1 VLSTYY
7 RKIINGV
14 GWNSAGLAAARIM
27 SAATKLIL
35 AAILAPEIFG
45 LVAMAMLAINILKVV
60 ADGGISTALIQKER
74 AQVSSALLT
83 SSFWA
88 SMALG
93 TGATLLITFPT
104 AHIMAIK
111 LGEPDLYFIL
121 LALAPLL
128 LMYSAAVVPEAILVK
143 KLAFKQVATAE
154 ILATALSSAAAIIL
168 AYAEYGIYAL
178 IWQHVLFAGCRS
190 ACLFFLSQWSPS
202 LRFRWKELHGIV
214 SFSLYTLG
222 TKLIH
227 FLRLNADNLVISVF
241 LGATSL
247 GIYSLAYGF
256 TETIRVQVSQILSKV
271 MLPVYSELQKKP
283 QDIGP
288 YFLVTTEAMSVFL
301 VPIALLLFFGANPA
315 VQLLLEDEWQGAIQ
329 IIQILSLSGILF
341 AVFGPSA
348 EVLLALGDAKRVFKL
363 SLLNLTLVTLP
374 LTLVLTFW
382 YGLPGTASAM
392 VITLFGFRAATF
404 GAVKKRIDISAFQ
417 LGQAVGPSILIAFIL
432 VASYSFLPSVSS
444 PLAAT
449 ATLLIYSLLA
459 KKVVRKIRDRAPS
472 DVHPEVR

>member
-1 VLSTYY
+1 MLSNYY
-7 RKIINGV
+7 GKIINGV
-14 GWNSAGLAAARIM
+14 GWNSAGLAGARVT

-74 AQVSSALLT
+74 AEVSSALLT

-93 TGATLLITFPT
+93 TVATLLITFPT

-111 LGEPDLYFIL
+111 LGEPSLYLIVL
-121 LALAPLL
+121 SLAPML

-143 KLAFKQVATAE
+143 QLAFKQVATAE
-154 ILATALSSAAAIIL
+154 VLATALSSVVVIIL
-168 AYAEYGIYAL
+168 AYADYGIYAL
-178 IWQHVLFAGCRS
+178 VWQHVLFAGCRS
-190 ACLFFLSQWSPS
+190 GCLFFLSQWSPS
-202 LRFRWKELHGIV
+202 LRFQWKELNEIV
-214 SFSLYTLG
+214 SFSLFTLG

-227 FLRLNADNLVISVF
+227 FLRLNADNLVISVL

-271 MLPVYSELQKKP
+271 MLPVYSGLQKKP

-301 VPIALLLFFGANPA
+301 VPIALFLFFGASPA
-315 VQLLLEDEWQGAIQ
+315 VQLLLEAEWQGAIP

-341 AVFGPSA
+341 VIFGPSA
-348 EVLLALGDAKRVFKL
+348 EVLLALGDAKQVFKL
-363 SLLNLTLVTLP
+363 SLFNLSLVTLP
-374 LTLVLTFW
+374 LTLVSTSW
-382 YGLPGTASAM
+382 YGLTGTATAM
-392 VITLFGFRAATF
+392 VITLFAYRAATF
-404 GAVKKRIDISAFQ
+404 RAVKQRIDISALQ
-417 LGQAVGPSILIAFIL
+417 LSRTVGPSILIAFIL
-432 VASYSFLPSVSS
+432 VASYSLLPLVSS
-444 PLAAT
+444 TIAAT

-459 KKVVRKIRDRAPS
+459 KNVVGRIRDRAPS
-472 DVHPEVR
+472 GVHPEVR

>member
-1 VLSTYY
+1 
-7 RKIINGV
+7 
-14 GWNSAGLAAARIM
+14 
-27 SAATKLIL
+27 
-35 AAILAPEIFG
+35 
-45 LVAMAMLAINILKVV
+45 
-60 ADGGISTALIQKER
+60 
-74 AQVSSALLT
+74 
-83 SSFWA
+83 
-88 SMALG
+88 
-93 TGATLLITFPT
+93 
-104 AHIMAIK
+104 
-111 LGEPDLYFIL
+111 
-121 LALAPLL
+121 
-128 LMYSAAVVPEAILVK
+128 
-143 KLAFKQVATAE
+143 
-154 ILATALSSAAAIIL
+154 
-168 AYAEYGIYAL
+168 
-178 IWQHVLFAGCRS
+178 
-190 ACLFFLSQWSPS
+190 
-202 LRFRWKELHGIV
+202 
-214 SFSLYTLG
+214 
-222 TKLIH
+222 
-227 FLRLNADNLVISVF
+227 
-241 LGATSL
+241 
-247 GIYSLAYGF
+247 
-256 TETIRVQVSQILSKV
+256 